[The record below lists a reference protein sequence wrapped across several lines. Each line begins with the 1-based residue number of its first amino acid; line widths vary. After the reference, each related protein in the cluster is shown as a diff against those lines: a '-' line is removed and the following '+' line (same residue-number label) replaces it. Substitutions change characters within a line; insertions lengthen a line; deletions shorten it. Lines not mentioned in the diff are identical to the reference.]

1 MTERSGVA
9 AASPAG
15 GTPSPV
21 AALPMLGA
29 QSETA
34 WIGCPS
40 RRSTQRRHA
49 PWWPALASAG
59 HPGVRRVYL
68 STSKANACFPYCLA

>member
-40 RRSTQRRHA
+40 RRSTQRH
-49 PWWPALASAG
+49 
-59 HPGVRRVYL
+59 HGVRRVYL